1 MSATYS
7 QEELTKIGTRAR
19 NALWA
24 TFGIMGLVSMGW
36 VARVPEIKD
45 IVKINNAQLGLVLIS
60 GTVGALCGAQLAGR
74 LIHTFGSRRVILV
87 AIFVMPLGLIGIGF
101 AHNPW
106 FLVASLFVMGFG
118 YSSMDIS
125 VNTQAAVVEKIL
137 KRRWMS
143 TFHALWSMG
152 AFVAALLGGIVSH
165 YVSPQG
171 HLVTLGIVCMIA
183 YIPAALFV
191 LPPDLDEH
199 DGGEEET
206 EAKIPLFGKSVL
218 PLWGMGIAMLS
229 GLVAEGASSDWGGIL
244 LRDSMGFGKGK
255 NATAFGC
262 FALAMI
268 TSRFLGDKALD
279 YFGPLKTVKLG
290 GYIGGIGW
298 ALGIITAV
306 PLSHSHPLAALIII
320 DFAFAL
326 AGFGLGPMFPA
337 IILAASQTPG
347 IASSV
352 AMARVGV
359 IGMMGF
365 FIGPSI
371 IGGLAQLINLP
382 IAMLFP
388 PLCLTF
394 AGFMSRSLRNAR

>member
-7 QEELTKIGTRAR
+7 QEELTKIGIRAR

-143 TFHALWSMG
+143 TFHALWSMC
-152 AFVAALLGGIVSH
+152 AFVAGLLG
-165 YVSPQG
+165 
-171 HLVTLGIVCMIA
+171 
-183 YIPAALFV
+183 
-191 LPPDLDEH
+191 
-199 DGGEEET
+199 
-206 EAKIPLFGKSVL
+206 
-218 PLWGMGIAMLS
+218 
-229 GLVAEGASSDWGGIL
+229 
-244 LRDSMGFGKGK
+244 
-255 NATAFGC
+255 
-262 FALAMI
+262 
-268 TSRFLGDKALD
+268 
-279 YFGPLKTVKLG
+279 
-290 GYIGGIGW
+290 
-298 ALGIITAV
+298 
-306 PLSHSHPLAALIII
+306 
-320 DFAFAL
+320 
-326 AGFGLGPMFPA
+326 
-337 IILAASQTPG
+337 
-347 IASSV
+347 
-352 AMARVGV
+352 
-359 IGMMGF
+359 
-365 FIGPSI
+365 
-371 IGGLAQLINLP
+371 
-382 IAMLFP
+382 
-388 PLCLTF
+388 
-394 AGFMSRSLRNAR
+394 